1 MATIMSIKDIL
12 QLELDIPNFQRP
24 YKWNNRNVIELLED
38 IYTAI
43 QDSKKYDDFKYRIGT
58 IILHNNLE
66 TRKMEVIDG
75 QQRLRSLAMITYYLD
90 KKFSCSLLTMICSNK
105 TTQFNLHQNYKCI
118 KNWFDFKNDFLKDDF
133 INALENVLEVVV
145 ITVDKLPSAF
155 QLFDSQN
162 TRGKALDPHD
172 LLKAYHLRE
181 MKNDPYEMYHA
192 VGKWESFQPND
203 ISNLFDVYLF
213 PILNWARREKTQKF
227 STKHIDYYK
236 GISDTSN
243 YTYAKRARKANPYFQ
258 ITEPFISGNDFF
270 EMVAHYLV
278 LLEDIEREIDNN
290 KAFSRIKKIIDRDN
304 SVGFN
309 YAVDLFKCALLC
321 YYDKF
326 HNFDEQAVK
335 KIFIWAFMLRV
346 DMEKMGFDSVNK
358 YASGDFNYDKY
369 TNNIPMFSLI
379 INSRFHTDISNLL
392 INVKRENDRAG
403 NEKWENLY
411 KDLKTMNGMGDI
423 I

>member
-1 MATIMSIKDIL
+1 MAYIMSIKDIL
-12 QLELDIPNFQRP
+12 QLNLDIPSFQRP
-24 YKWNNRNVIELLED
+24 YKWQNRNVIELLED
-38 IYTAI
+38 IYIAI
-43 QDSKKYDDFKYRIGT
+43 QESKKYDAYKYRIGT
-58 IILHNNLE
+58 IILFDNVKKD
-66 TRKMEVIDG
+66 TKDVIDG
-75 QQRLRSLAMITYYLD
+75 QQRLFSLAMISYYLNT
-90 KKFSCSLLTMICSNK
+90 KFTCSLLDMNCSNK
-105 TTQFNLHQNYKCI
+105 ITRFNLHQNYKCI
-118 KNWFDFKNDFLKDDF
+118 KNWFNFKNDFLKEDF
-133 INALENVLEVVV
+133 RYALEKVLEVVV
-145 ITVDKLPSAF
+145 ITVDKLSSAF

-203 ISNLFDVYLF
+203 ISNLFDVFLF

-227 STKHIDYYK
+227 STKQIDYYK
-236 GISDTSN
+236 GISDISS

-278 LLEDIEREIDNN
+278 LLEDIEREIDKNE
-290 KAFSRIKKIIDRDN
+290 AFDKIKKIINSDN

-309 YAVDLFKCALLC
+309 YTVDLFKCVLLC

-335 KIFIWAFMLRV
+335 KLFIWAFMLRV
-346 DMEKMGFDSVNK
+346 DMENLGFDSINK

-379 INSRFHTDISNLL
+379 VNSRFHTDVSNLL
-392 INVKRENDRAG
+392 INVTRENNHARA
-403 NEKWENLY
+403 NKWDKLY
-411 KDLKTMNGMGDI
+411 KELKSMNGMEK
-423 I
+423 

>member
-1 MATIMSIKDIL
+1 MVEIMNTKDIL
-12 QLELDIPNFQRP
+12 QLNLDIPSFQRP
-24 YKWNNRNVIELLED
+24 YKWQNRNVIELLED
-38 IYTAI
+38 INIAI
-43 QDSKKYDDFKYRIGT
+43 QESKKYEEFKYRIGT
-58 IILHNNLE
+58 IILHKNDKENS
-66 TRKMEVIDG
+66 MDVIDG
-75 QQRLRSLAMITYYLD
+75 QQRLFSLAMIFYFLD
-90 KKFSCSLLTMICSNK
+90 KNFNCSLLNLSCNNK
-105 TTQFNLHQNYKCI
+105 IAQFNLHQNYECI
-118 KNWFDFKNDFLKDDF
+118 KNWFALKNDMLKGEF
-133 INALENVLEVVV
+133 KNALEKVLEVVV
-145 ITVDKLPSAF
+145 ITVDRLSSAF

-192 VGKWESFQPND
+192 VGKWESFKPND

-213 PILNWARREKTQKF
+213 PILNWARRDKTQKF

-258 ITEPFISGNDFF
+258 ITEPFTSGNDFF

-278 LLEDIEREIDNN
+278 LLEDIEREINN
-290 KAFSRIKKIIDRDN
+290 NESFKKIKEIIDSDN

-309 YAVDLFKCALLC
+309 YAVDLFKCVLLC

-335 KIFIWAFMLRV
+335 KLFIWAFMLRV
-346 DMEKMGFDSVNK
+346 DMENLGFDSINK

-379 INSRFHTDISNLL
+379 VNSRFHTDISNLL
-392 INVKRENDRAG
+392 INVKRENNHARID
-403 NEKWENLY
+403 KWEKLY
-411 KDLKTMNGMGDI
+411 SELKKMNGLEG
-423 I
+423 